1 MEKKLKYLNKIPLTK
16 TNAQS
21 DIGLTSVNIFTNFI
35 YALKCLGEILR
46 EILTCT
52 RNESYCLS
60 LLGVVIS
67 IETRQL
73 LLLYYIITKT
83 LY

>member
-1 MEKKLKYLNKIPLTK
+1 MTK

-52 RNESYCLS
+52 RNESYCCGDFDRNKTTFAIILYNNKDFI
-60 LLGVVIS
+60 LK
-67 IETRQL
+67 IEHVYNNMCM
-73 LLLYYIITKT
+73 LYI
-83 LY
+83 